1 MSSDQTKIVYNGEP
15 LEIPAGST
23 IAAVLSHKSVRTE
36 VVAVELN
43 LEIVPRQ
50 MHGSTVLSE
59 GDQIE
64 VVTLV
69 GGG

>member
-1 MSSDQTKIVYNGEP
+1 MTSAQTKIVYNGEP

-23 IAAVLSHKSVRTE
+23 IAAVLSHQSVRTE
-36 VVAVELN
+36 LVAVELN
-43 LEIVPRQ
+43 LEIVPRH

-59 GDQIE
+59 GDSVE